1 MLISHKWL
9 EKYLPELNKYSKE
22 DISEALTLS
31 LAEVEQVIPINQELS
46 NVFVAEVISVEKHN
60 NSDKLKLCQVT
71 TDGENR
77 IQIVCGAE
85 NVREKTKVALCLSGG
100 KVYADNKKTVT
111 TINTAEIRG
120 VESHGMLCSARE
132 LGLSD
137 DHSGILILEES
148 IQLGEDISE
157 IIKDFVYE
165 IENKSLSHRGDCFSH
180 KGIARELSAILNI
193 ELIEEKENL
202 DNFIPAT
209 EEKKLSIE
217 VNVPAELC
225 ARFSAILIDN
235 IQIKTSPL
243 WLQARLSAIGTRSIN
258 NIVDITN
265 YLMFD
270 LGQPLHAYDYDKLEK
285 NILQVRKAKSDEK
298 AVTLDG
304 VVRKMEKEMVV
315 VTDASNIE
323 DIAGIMGGNL
333 SQINSDTK
341 TIILEAANWEMYNIR
356 RTSRQLGL
364 RTEASTRFE
373 KGLDPSM
380 TIPTLKTA
388 LTLISD
394 IGNGELASDL
404 FDHYPSPD
412 IAKEISIDFN
422 QVNRSL
428 NLNLSKYEVIEILQ
442 RLMVRTSDNEINTG
456 SNPNQESQNTITFSI
471 PTFRKDLNIKEDL
484 TEEVARIY
492 GFQNLATKL
501 PQRDL
506 TPAKSYPTSQ
516 LFRIITTT
524 LSSLGL
530 DEIKTYSFIGSD
542 DYKKANLSI
551 SDCLEISNP
560 IAPELSYFRNTLL
573 PSLLKVATENRVK
586 FDEFGIFEIGRA
598 VMKDMTSE
606 DLHQQPWTLAALI
619 RYDKKLSGTF
629 FKTKGYLQH
638 LGQKLNMNLQFE
650 SGTNKSQKHGNLFHP
665 FQSAVI
671 TLDKKNIGTIGVIEP
686 SVAFNYD
693 LPDNIGLLEVKLEG
707 LEEYIGKTRQYS
719 QLGIFPDIKRDLTL
733 WLDKD
738 VTYADAIDLIH
749 GLNIP
754 LLKKL
759 TCIDTYKDTQ
769 NDHKTSIT
777 LSLVFQSDSKTLT
790 DEEVA
795 KLLSFITNEL
805 SSKLKVEFRK

>member
-31 LAEVEQVIPINQELS
+31 IAEVEQIILVNQELA
-46 NVFVAEVISVEKHN
+46 NIVVAEVVSVEKHN

-85 NVREKTKVALCLSGG
+85 NVVEKAKVALCLSGG
-100 KVYADNKKTVT
+100 KVYADNKQTVT
-111 TINTAEIRG
+111 TIKTAEIRG

-148 IQLGEDISE
+148 ILLGEDICA
-157 IIKDFVYE
+157 IIADFVYE
-165 IENKSLSHRGDCFSH
+165 IENKALSHRGDCFSH

-193 ELIEEKENL
+193 EFIEENENQ

-217 VNVPAELC
+217 VNVATELC

-235 IQIKTSPL
+235 IQIKPSPL

-285 NILQVRKAKSDEK
+285 NMLQVRKAKIDETV
-298 AVTLDG
+298 VTLDG
-304 VVRKMEKEMVV
+304 VSRKMEKEMVV
-315 VTDASNIE
+315 VADAENIE
-323 DIAGIMGGNL
+323 DIAGIMGGNK

-341 TIILEAANWEMYNIR
+341 TIVLEAANWEMYNIR

-373 KGLDPSM
+373 KGLDPNM
-380 TIPTLKTA
+380 TTPSLKTA

-394 IGNGELASDL
+394 IASGELAANL
-404 FDHYPSPD
+404 FDHYPNPE
-412 IAKEISIDFN
+412 IIKEISIDYN

-428 NLNLSKYEVIEILQ
+428 NLNLSKYEVIELLQ
-442 RLMVRTSDNEINTG
+442 RLMIRTSENELNTG
-456 SNPNQESQNTITFSI
+456 SNPNQESQNMITFSI
-471 PTFRKDLNIKEDL
+471 PTFRRDLNIKEDL
-484 TEEVARIY
+484 IEEVARIY

-506 TPAKSYPTSQ
+506 TPAKSYTTSQ
-516 LFRIITTT
+516 LFRIITNS

-530 DEIKTYSFIGSD
+530 DEVKTYSFVGPD
-542 DYKKANLSI
+542 DYKKANLNI

-560 IAPELSYFRNTLL
+560 LAPELSYFRNTLL
-573 PSLLKVATENRVK
+573 PSLLKVASENRVK
-586 FDEFGIFEIGRA
+586 YEEFGIFEIGRA
-598 VMKDMTSE
+598 VMKEKAND

-619 RYDKKLSGTF
+619 RYDKKLTGTF
-629 FKTKGYLQH
+629 FKTKGYLNH
-638 LGQKLNMNLQFE
+638 LSQKLNMILEFE

-665 FQSAVI
+665 YQSAII

-686 SVAFNYD
+686 SIAFNYN
-693 LPDNIGLLEVKLEG
+693 LPDNVGLLEIKLEN
-707 LEEYIGKTRQYS
+707 LEEYIGQSQHYA
-719 QLGIFPDIKRDLTL
+719 QLGVFPAIKRDLTL
-733 WLDKD
+733 WIDKD
-738 VTYADAIDLIH
+738 VTYSDTIELIH
-749 GLNIP
+749 SLNIP
-754 LLKKL
+754 LLKGI
-759 TCIDTYKDTQ
+759 TCIDTYKD
-769 NDHKTSIT
+769 NKSDNKTSIT
-777 LSLVFQSDSKTLT
+777 IELTFQSDSKTLT
-790 DEEVA
+790 DDEVA
-795 KLLSFITNEL
+795 KLINFITNEL
-805 SSKLKVEFRK
+805 SSKLKVEYRK